1 MGLFT
6 YSTIQC
12 ILGLESTVK
21 SSPLGLHKTYSFN
34 FFLSLFSLNN
44 KSHDINSTNI
54 TTFHKYQMVVKAQN
68 KSLQG

>member
-6 YSTIQC
+6 YSTTVQC

-44 KSHDINSTNI
+44 KS
-54 TTFHKYQMVVKAQN
+54 Q
-68 KSLQG
+68 